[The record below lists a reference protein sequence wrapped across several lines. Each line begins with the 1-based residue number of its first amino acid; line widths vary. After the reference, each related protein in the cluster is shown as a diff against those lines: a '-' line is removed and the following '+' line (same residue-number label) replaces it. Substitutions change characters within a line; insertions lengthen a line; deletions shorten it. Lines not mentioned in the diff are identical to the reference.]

1 MGELVTAGG
10 AKNGGPRKPARADNA
25 RRGKARAR
33 DRSDFV
39 DQLPTERKHVTILRV
54 DLQGSTDLVIG
65 LELEEAIERLVP
77 AIGAMRAAVHAYN
90 GIVHREMG
98 DGLFAAFGAPIAE
111 DLHAVMGCLAAL
123 DLVRRIEAL
132 DDPALRVRI
141 GVHSGQVVVG
151 ARQLDLA
158 NTYELDGPPM
168 ILADRLQSVAE
179 PNQILASAACR
190 SLAEGYIRFGEAR
203 QLHLKGFP
211 APVTV
216 HVVESA
222 GELSKW
228 GVASTRALT
237 AFVGRSPEL
246 DRLVALASTTETEH
260 GTRAAIV
267 GEAGVGKSRLAREFL
282 ARLRER
288 GWSAIEVECS
298 PIVGQ
303 TPFALLKALLNGIE
317 NALTAEAF
325 SAAQKELS
333 PAEHAAFDLI
343 AKGADIA
350 SLPAWSALGPR
361 ARNRAIVEATRKL
374 ASHLSTGGPCICL
387 FEDLQWADEAS
398 SAALEALLSLADR
411 QSLMILATVRTGG
424 LPAWFERQSPGLVS
438 LAPLPKAAGMALL
451 QHLLGS
457 DPRLDALKKRIL
469 DHTGGL
475 PLFVEEVCRG
485 LVESGVL
492 VGVRGA
498 FTPTS
503 PDAALGVPL
512 TVQGVIASRIDRLSP
527 SEKRVLQAAS
537 AIGPKGP
544 VGILKSLSAAVSDS
558 FEATLSALFAATML
572 VPAPADAASGQRE
585 GFYTFP
591 HELVRQVAY
600 DAVVGPEKS
609 ALHARILASIETVG
623 GGGDLERVETL
634 VHHAL
639 LCAQWSKAADYAAT
653 IARQT
658 FAQSALPDALRHYE
672 TALQAI
678 DRLPPSAEREQRAI
692 DLRIEARGAYSNVG
706 KVRRWLELAEEAQSR
721 AAAAGDRPRLAASM
735 AVRAAALNFCGNPVD
750 AIEAGMEA
758 VGEAE
763 RLGSASWTAFAK
775 YGLGQAYYVA
785 GRYRQA
791 IETLDAAQALFL
803 EEGATTPAGGS
814 ASQAGL
820 LCCMM
825 SCLCHVARGDRAAA
839 AASQAALDRMAA
851 KEGRALADIAAGLG
865 RGTLLLCEDRV
876 AEADAALSGALEL
889 ARRNEV
895 NLFIPLVACYRGLAQ
910 FLLGNAGAAEETF
923 AEASSAA
930 DALGHVSANLRAQV
944 YRALSSASV
953 TGKRRQAMTD
963 IQAIGRS
970 IKQQGFRPLQI
981 EVLVAEA
988 TLHRLAGDTTSAER
1002 CEAEA
1007 QAVAGELDAE
1017 GALQVARRMAA
1028 RLQAMG
1034 QSQRG
1039 EKLHDRQRK

>member
-1 MGELVTAGG
+1 LVTAGG
-10 AKNGGPRKPARADNA
+10 AKSGGDRKPSRADNV
-25 RRGKARAR
+25 RRGKARSR
-33 DRSDFV
+33 DRSDPL
-39 DQLPTERKHVTILRV
+39 DQLLPERKHVTILRV
-54 DLQGSTDLVIG
+54 DLQGSTNLVIG
-65 LELEEAIERLVP
+65 LELEEAIERLAP
-77 AIGAMRAAVHAYN
+77 AIVAMRAAVHAYN

-132 DDPALRVRI
+132 NDPAFRVRI

-151 ARQLDLA
+151 ARRLDLA
-158 NTYELDGPPM
+158 NTYELEGPPM
-168 ILADRLQSVAE
+168 IMADRLQSVAQA
-179 PNQILASAACR
+179 NQILASAACR
-190 SLAEGYIRFGEAR
+190 SLADGYIRFGEAR
-203 QLHLKGFP
+203 QHHFKGFP

-216 HVVESA
+216 HVVESV

-228 GVASTRALT
+228 GVASSRALT

-246 DRLVALASTTETEH
+246 DRLVALASKTEAEH

-267 GEAGVGKSRLAREFL
+267 GEAGVGKSRLARELL

-288 GWSAIEVECS
+288 GWSVIEVECS

-303 TPFALLKALLNGIE
+303 TPFALLKAVLNGIE
-317 NALTAEAF
+317 NALTREAF
-325 SAAQKELS
+325 SSAQKALS
-333 PAEHAAFDLI
+333 PAERAAFDLI
-343 AKGADIA
+343 ATGADIA

-374 ASHLSTGGPCICL
+374 ASNLSTPCICL
-387 FEDLQWADEAS
+387 FEDLQWADDAS
-398 SAALEALLSLADR
+398 AAALEALLSLADR
-411 QSLMILATVRTGG
+411 QSLMVLATVRTGG
-424 LPAWFERQSPGLVS
+424 LPAWFNAQSLSLVS

-457 DPRLDALKKRIL
+457 DPRLDAMKKRIL

-512 TVQGVIASRIDRLSP
+512 TVQGVIASRIDRLPP

-537 AIGPKGP
+537 AIGPKGA
-544 VGILKSLSAAVSDS
+544 VGILRSLSAAVSGS
-558 FEATLSALFAATML
+558 FEVTLSALFAATML
-572 VPAPADAASGQRE
+572 VPAPADGASDQRE

-600 DAVVGPEKS
+600 DAVLGSEKS
-609 ALHARILASIETVG
+609 ALHARILASIEAVG
-623 GGGDLERVETL
+623 AGGDLERAETL

-639 LCAQWSKAADYAAT
+639 LSAQWSKAADYAAT
-653 IARQT
+653 IARQA

-678 DRLPPSAEREQRAI
+678 DRLPPSVEREQRAI

-735 AVRAAALNFCGNPVD
+735 AMRAAALNFCGNPVD
-750 AIEAGMEA
+750 AIEAGLEA

-839 AASQAALDRMAA
+839 AVSQASLDRMAA
-851 KEGRALADIAAGLG
+851 AEGRALADIAAGLG
-865 RGTLLLCEDRV
+865 RGALLLCEDRA

-895 NLFIPLVACYRGLAQ
+895 NLFVPLVACYRGLAQ
-910 FLLGNAGAAEETF
+910 FLLGKAAAAEETF

-930 DALGHVSANLRAQV
+930 DALGHVSAKLRAQV
-944 YRALSSASV
+944 YRTLSSATV
-953 TGKRRQAMTD
+953 TGKPRQAMTD

-970 IKQQGFRPLQI
+970 IKQQGFSPLQI
-981 EVLVAEA
+981 EALVAEA

-1007 QAVAGELDAE
+1007 QSVAGELDAD

-1028 RLQAMG
+1028 QSQAMG
-1034 QSQRG
+1034 QSHQGG
-1039 EKLHDRQRK
+1039 ELS